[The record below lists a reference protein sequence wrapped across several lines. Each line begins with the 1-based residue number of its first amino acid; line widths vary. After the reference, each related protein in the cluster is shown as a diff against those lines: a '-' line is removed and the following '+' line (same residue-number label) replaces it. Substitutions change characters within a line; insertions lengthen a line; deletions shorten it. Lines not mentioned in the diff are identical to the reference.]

1 MARMVLLWLVLLLA
15 AHDAHAARVSSQV
28 EKAMQARGTTRVLV
42 SLSTAGQPLLASR
55 NPAIKAMAVQ
65 TAVGRAERSL
75 AAGSYRMRRRFAL
88 VGAFAADVDA
98 RALARLRRHPDVAA
112 IDLDMPGGGHAVA
125 PDESSVL
132 NAVSPLLPL
141 GLDGAGMKV
150 AVVDTGVDLDHPDLQ
165 ARIVGEQCF
174 CSRTSPTSSG
184 CCPNG
189 AATQSGAGSA
199 QDDHSHGTHVS
210 GIIVGEGMVAPRG
223 ALPRASLVA
232 VKVMDANNSF
242 CCISDV
248 IAALDWLAV
257 HHPDVD
263 AVNMSLGTISTLYA
277 GNCDAASAATQAMSQ
292 AVATLI
298 NSGAVVTASAGNQ
311 SNPQAMAMPACIQNV
326 FSAGATW
333 DFAGGPVSVFNC
345 SETSTAPRQPACF
358 SNRSTT
364 TDLYAAGAYVTSARN
379 GGGTLT
385 WPGTSFAAPMMAAC
399 AVALKQAAPASGP
412 AERMEAM
419 RLSPTRVTDVVS
431 GRQYPFL
438 DCIDAVRLLNPAAL
452 EPSEAQCSGSLV
464 PPTDWTGASA
474 GAPSLRSS
482 PVQAPRPS
490 GPGLRGVTRA
500 PGRQARRQ

>member
-1 MARMVLLWLVLLLA
+1 MRRIVLGCLLLLLWA
-15 AHDAHAARVSSQV
+15 QDACAARVSSQA
-28 EKAMQARGTTRVLV
+28 EKAVRETGSARVLV
-42 SLSTAGQPLLASR
+42 SLSSAGQPLMATRNAALKALAID
-55 NPAIKAMAVQ
+55 AAVAR
-65 TAVGRAERSL
+65 TERSL
-75 AAGSYRMRRRFAL
+75 PRGSYRMRRTFAL

-112 IDLDMPGGGHAVA
+112 IDTDLPGGGHAVA

-132 NAVSPLLPL
+132 NAVSPLLPF

-150 AVVDTGVDLDHPDLQ
+150 AVVDTGVDLAHPDLQ
-165 ARIVGEQCF
+165 ARVAGEQCF
-174 CSRTSPTSSG
+174 CSRTSPTTTG

-189 AATQSGAGSA
+189 KPSQSGPGSA
-199 QDDHSHGTHVS
+199 QDDHSHGSHVS
-210 GIIVGEGMVAPRG
+210 GIIVGEGITAPRG

-277 GNCDAASAATQAMSQ
+277 GDCDAASAATQAMSQ

-298 NSGAVVTASAGNQ
+298 ARGAVVTASAGNQ
-311 SNPQAMAMPACIQNV
+311 SNPNAMAMPACLKDV

-333 DFAGGPVSVFNC
+333 DFTGGPVTAFGC

-358 SNRSTT
+358 SNRSPT

-379 GGGTLT
+379 GGGTLS

-399 AVALKQAAPASGP
+399 AVALKQAAPAAGP

-419 RLSPTRVTDVVS
+419 RLSPTRVTDAVS

-438 DCIDAVRLLNPAAL
+438 DCMDAVRLVNPGL
-452 EPSEAQCSGSLV
+452 FGPFEEHGSEPLV
-464 PPTDWTGASA
+464 PPAEWPASAPGASPAPA
-474 GAPSLRSS
+474 GPVRAGRHARPVDRAVMRS
-482 PVQAPRPS
+482 
-490 GPGLRGVTRA
+490 
-500 PGRQARRQ
+500 PGRDARRQ

>member
-1 MARMVLLWLVLLLA
+1 MARMLLLVLALLLG
-15 AHDAHAARVSSQV
+15 AHEARAARVSSQA
-28 EKAMQARGTTRVLV
+28 EKAVQAGGVTRVLV
-42 SLSTAGQPLLASR
+42 SLSTAGQPLMASR
-55 NPAIKAMAVQ
+55 NTALRSMAIE
-65 TAVGRAERSL
+65 TSVGRTKRAL
-75 AAGSYRMRRRFAL
+75 APGTYRMRRTFAL
-88 VGAFAADVDA
+88 VGAFAADVDP

-112 IDLDMPGGGHAVA
+112 IDLDMPGGGHALP
-125 PDESSVL
+125 PDESSDL

-141 GLDGAGMKV
+141 GLDGTGMKV
-150 AVVDTGVDLDHPDLQ
+150 AVVDTGVDIDHPDLQ

-174 CSRTSPTSSG
+174 CSRTSPTTSG

-189 AATQSGAGSA
+189 TPTQSGVGAA

-210 GIIVGEGMVAPRG
+210 GIIVGEGVTAPRG

-257 HHPDVD
+257 NHPDVD
-263 AVNMSLGTISTLYA
+263 AVNMSLGTISTLYP
-277 GNCDAASAATQAMSQ
+277 GDCNAANAATQAMAQ
-292 AVATLI
+292 AVASLI
-298 NSGAVVTASAGNQ
+298 ERGAVVTASAGNQ
-311 SNPQAMAMPACIQNV
+311 SNPDAMAMPACIRDV

-345 SETSTAPRQPACF
+345 SESSTAPRQPACF

-399 AVALKQAAPASGP
+399 AVALKQAAPAAGP
-412 AERMEAM
+412 FERMEAM
-419 RLSPTRVTDVVS
+419 RLSPTRVTDTVS
-431 GRQYPFL
+431 GREYPFL
-438 DCIDAVRLLNPAAL
+438 DCMDAVRLVNPDIFGPFEERGSEPLIPPAEWPPAA
-452 EPSEAQCSGSLV
+452 
-464 PPTDWTGASA
+464 SA
-474 GAPSLRSS
+474 AP
-482 PVQAPRPS
+482 APAMPARTPHAA
-490 GPGLRGVTRA
+490 GPRGRDVMRA
-500 PGRQARRQ
+500 PGRGARRQ

>member
-1 MARMVLLWLVLLLA
+1 MGRWVLGCLVLLVLA
-15 AHDAHAARVSSQV
+15 MDAHAARVSSEV
-28 EKAMQARGTTRVLV
+28 DRAIKSGGATRVLV
-42 SLSTAGQPLLASR
+42 SLSTAGQPLMSSR
-55 NPAIKAMAVQ
+55 NAALRAMAVQ
-65 TAVGRAERSL
+65 TAVARAERSL
-75 AAGSYRMRRRFAL
+75 APGTYRMRRRFAL
-88 VGAFAADVDA
+88 VGGFAADVDA

-112 IDLDMPGGGHAVA
+112 IDVDLPGGGHAVA
-125 PDESSVL
+125 PDESSDL

-150 AVVDTGVDLDHPDLQ
+150 AVVDTGVDLAHPDL
-165 ARIVGEQCF
+165 RDRVVGEQCF
-174 CSRTSPTSSG
+174 CARPSTTTSG

-210 GIIVGEGMVAPRG
+210 AIIVGEGVTAPRG

-232 VKVMDANNSF
+232 VKVMDSKNSF

-257 HHPDVD
+257 NHPDVD
-263 AVNMSLGTISTLYA
+263 AVNMSLGTISTLYP
-277 GNCDAASAATQAMSQ
+277 GDCDAASAATQAMAQ
-292 AVATLI
+292 AVSVLI
-298 NSGAVVTASAGNQ
+298 GRGAVVTASAGNQ
-311 SNPQAMAMPACIQNV
+311 SNPNGMAMPACLRDV
-326 FSAGATW
+326 FSAGASW
-333 DFAGGPVSVFNC
+333 DFSGGPVSVFSC

-364 TDLYAAGAYVTSARN
+364 TDLYAAGAFVTSARN

-399 AVALKQAAPASGP
+399 AMALKQAAPASGP

-419 RLSPTRVTDVVS
+419 RLSPTRVTDTVS

-438 DCIDAVRLLNPAAL
+438 DCIDAVRIVNPGVFGPFEARGS
-452 EPSEAQCSGSLV
+452 EPLI
-464 PPTDWTGASA
+464 PPADWTGQGA
-474 GAPSLRSS
+474 GVPSMSS
-482 PVQAPRPS
+482 TPVRPTRTAPRGRRGGTGGA
-490 GPGLRGVTRA
+490 GPG
-500 PGRQARRQ
+500 ARRQ

>member
-1 MARMVLLWLVLLLA
+1 MGRIVLLCLVLTLWM
-15 AHDAHAARVSSQV
+15 HDAWAARVSSQV
-28 EKAMQARGTTRVLV
+28 EKAMKTGGSTRVLV
-42 SLSTAGQPLLASR
+42 SLSSAGQPLLASR
-55 NPAIKAMAVQ
+55 NAAIRSMAVE
-65 TAVGRAERSL
+65 TAVARTERSL
-75 AAGSYRMRRRFAL
+75 AAGTYRMRRKFAL
-88 VGAFAADVDA
+88 VGAFAADIDA
-98 RALARLRRHPDVAA
+98 RALARLRRRPDVAA
-112 IDLDMPGGGHAVA
+112 IDADLPGGGHAVA
-125 PDESSVL
+125 PDESSDL
-132 NAVSPLLPL
+132 NAVSPLMPL
-141 GLDGAGMKV
+141 GLDGTGMKV
-150 AVVDTGVDLDHPDLQ
+150 AVVDTGVDGDHPDLQ
-165 ARIVGEQCF
+165 SRIVGEQCF
-174 CSRTSPTSSG
+174 CSKPSATTAG

-189 AATQSGAGSA
+189 AVTQSGAGSA

-210 GIIVGEGMVAPRG
+210 GIIVGEGITAPRG

-257 HHPDVD
+257 NHPDVD

-277 GNCDAASAATQAMSQ
+277 GDCDPVNAATQAMAQ
-292 AVATLI
+292 AVAALI
-298 NSGAVVTASAGNQ
+298 DRGAVVTASAGNQ
-311 SNPQAMAMPACIQNV
+311 SNPNAMAMPACIRDV

-333 DFAGGPVSVFNC
+333 DFTGGPVSVFNC

-399 AVALKQAAPASGP
+399 ATALKQAAPAAGP

-419 RLSPTRVTDVVS
+419 RLSPTRVTDTVS

-438 DCIDAVRLLNPAAL
+438 DCIDAVRLVNPAVFGPF
-452 EPSEAQCSGSLV
+452 EEQCSGVLV
-464 PPTDWTGASA
+464 PPADWSGASA
-474 GAPSLRSS
+474 AAPSAQASPVLAPRALRSG
-482 PVQAPRPS
+482 A
-490 GPGLRGVTRA
+490 RGVMRGQ
-500 PGRQARRQ
+500 GREDGRR

>member
-1 MARMVLLWLVLLLA
+1 MGRLLIGCLLFLCA
-15 AHDAHAARVSSQV
+15 FDSRAAARVSPGV
-28 EKAMQARGTTRVLV
+28 ERALNATSTTRVLV
-42 SLSTAGQPLLASR
+42 SLRTTAQPLLTSR
-55 NPAIKAMAVQ
+55 NTFIRSMAVE
-65 TAVGRAERSL
+65 TAVARAERSL
-75 AAGSYRMRRRFAL
+75 EKGSYRMRRRFAL

-98 RALARLRRHPDVAA
+98 RALARLRRHPDIAA
-112 IDLDMPGGGHAVA
+112 IDLDLPGGGHAVA

-150 AVVDTGVDLDHPDLQ
+150 AVVDTGVDLSHPDV
-165 ARIVGEQCF
+165 RDRVVGQQCF
-174 CSRTSPTSSG
+174 CQKPPGSGG

-189 AATQSGAGSA
+189 ASSQSGAGSA

-210 GIIVGEGMVAPRG
+210 AIIVGEGVVAPRG

-232 VKVMDANNSF
+232 VKVMDSKNTF

-277 GNCDAASAATQAMSQ
+277 GDCDGSSAATQAMAQ
-292 AVATLI
+292 AVGVLI
-298 NSGAVVTASAGNQ
+298 SRGAVVTASAGNQ
-311 SNPQAMAMPACIQNV
+311 SNANAMAMPACIRDV

-333 DFAGGPVSVFNC
+333 DFSGGPVSVFNC

-358 SNRSTT
+358 SNRSST
-364 TDLYAAGAYVTSARN
+364 TDLYAAGAYVTSARA

-385 WPGTSFAAPMMAAC
+385 WAGTSFAAPMMAAC
-399 AVALKQAAPASGP
+399 ATALKQAAPAAGP
-412 AERMEAM
+412 AERMDAM
-419 RLSPTRVTDVVS
+419 RLSPTQVTDSVS

-438 DCIDAVRLLNPAAL
+438 DCVDALRLLNPAVFD
-452 EPSEAQCSGSLV
+452 PSETQCSGVIL
-464 PPTDWTGASA
+464 PPADWGGTASA
-474 GAPSLRSS
+474 GAAPMSSAVTPRRTAWPTGGGAARSS
-482 PVQAPRPS
+482 MPVAHQR
-490 GPGLRGVTRA
+490 
-500 PGRQARRQ
+500 

>member
-1 MARMVLLWLVLLLA
+1 M
-15 AHDAHAARVSSQV
+15 
-28 EKAMQARGTTRVLV
+28 
-42 SLSTAGQPLLASR
+42 
-55 NPAIKAMAVQ
+55 
-65 TAVGRAERSL
+65 
-75 AAGSYRMRRRFAL
+75 
-88 VGAFAADVDA
+88 
-98 RALARLRRHPDVAA
+98 AA
-112 IDLDMPGGGHAVA
+112 IDADMPGGGHAVA
-125 PDESSVL
+125 PDESSDL

-165 ARIVGEQCF
+165 ARVVGEQCF
-174 CSRTSPTSSG
+174 CQRPTGGG

-210 GIIVGEGMVAPRG
+210 AIIVGEGVVAPRG

-232 VKVMDANNSF
+232 VKVMDANNAF

-277 GNCDAASAATQAMSQ
+277 GDCDAASAATQAMAQ
-292 AVATLI
+292 AVGALI
-298 NSGAVVTASAGNQ
+298 SRGAVVTASAGNQ
-311 SNPQAMAMPACIQNV
+311 SNPQAMAMPACISNV

-333 DFAGGPVSVFNC
+333 DFSGGAVSVFNC

-399 AVALKQAAPASGP
+399 ATALKQAAPASGP
-412 AERMEAM
+412 AERMDAM
-419 RLSPTRVTDVVS
+419 RLSPTRVTDAVS

-438 DCIDAVRLLNPAAL
+438 DCVDAVRLVNPAVFGPF
-452 EPSEAQCSGSLV
+452 EEQCSGALV
-464 PPTDWTGASA
+464 PPADWTGASA
-474 GAPSLRSS
+474 VAPSPQAS
-482 PVQAPRPS
+482 PVQALRPAR
-490 GPGLRGVTRA
+490 PGGRDVMQA
-500 PGRQARRQ
+500 PGRDTRRR

>member
-1 MARMVLLWLVLLLA
+1 MARMVLLSFVLLLCA
-15 AHDAHAARVSSQV
+15 IDAHAARVSGQV
-28 EKAMQARGTTRVLV
+28 EQAIQARGATRVLV
-42 SLSTAGQPLLASR
+42 SLSTVGQPLLASR
-55 NPAIKAMAVQ
+55 NTAIRAMAIE
-65 TAVGRAERSL
+65 TAVGRTERNL
-75 AAGSYRMRRRFAL
+75 EPGTYRMRRRFAV
-88 VGAFAADVDA
+88 VGAFAADIDA

-112 IDLDMPGGGHAVA
+112 IGPDLSGGGHSVA

-150 AVVDTGVDLDHPDLQ
+150 AVVDTGVDLVHPDLQ
-165 ARIVGEQCF
+165 ARVVGEQCF
-174 CSRTSPTSSG
+174 CARPATGGG

-189 AATQSGAGSA
+189 AATQSGGGSA

-210 GIIVGEGMVAPRG
+210 AIIVGGGVVAPRG

-232 VKVMDANNSF
+232 VKVMDSKNSF

-277 GNCDAASAATQAMSQ
+277 GDCNAANAATQAMTQ
-292 AVATLI
+292 AVGTLA
-298 NSGAVVTASAGNQ
+298 NLGAVVTASAGNQ
-311 SNPQAMAMPACIQNV
+311 SNATGMAMPACIRDV

-333 DFAGGPVSVFNC
+333 DFSGGPISVFNC
-345 SETSTAPRQPACF
+345 SEASTAPRQPACF
-358 SNRSTT
+358 SNRSIT
-364 TDLYAAGAYVTSARN
+364 TDLYAAGAFVTSARS

-399 AVALKQAAPASGP
+399 AIALKQAAPASGP

-419 RLSPTRVTDVVS
+419 RLSPTRVTDAVT

-438 DCIDAVRLLNPAAL
+438 DCIDALRLLNPAVF

-464 PPTDWTGASA
+464 PPADWAGASA
-474 GAPSLRSS
+474 GAPAVQAS
-482 PVQAPRPS
+482 PVPVSRASRP
-490 GPGLRGVTRA
+490 GWREAMRTLPGQTQ
-500 PGRQARRQ
+500 RQ

>member
-1 MARMVLLWLVLLLA
+1 MGRRVLLWLVLLFGVQ
-15 AHDAHAARVSSQV
+15 DAMAARVSGRV
-28 EKAMQARGTTRVLV
+28 EKAMKAGGSARVLV
-42 SLSTAGQPLLASR
+42 SLASTGQPLLSSR
-55 NPAIKAMAVQ
+55 NPAIRSMAIE
-65 TAVGRAERSL
+65 TAVSRAQRSL
-75 AAGSYRMRRRFAL
+75 EPGSYRMRRTFAL
-88 VGAFAADVDA
+88 VGGFAADVDA

-112 IDLDMPGGGHAVA
+112 IDADMPGAGHAIA

-132 NAVSPLLPL
+132 NAVSPLAAL

-150 AVVDTGVDLDHPDLQ
+150 AVVDTGVDRGHPDLQ
-165 ARIVGEQCF
+165 GRIVAEQCF
-174 CSRTSPTSSG
+174 CQLTTGGG
-184 CCPNG
+184 CCPTG
-189 AATQSGAGSA
+189 GATQSGPGSA
-199 QDDHSHGTHVS
+199 QDDHSHGSHVA
-210 GIIVGEGMVAPRG
+210 GIIVGEGITAPRG

-232 VKVMDANNSF
+232 VKVMDSNNKF

-263 AVNMSLGTISTLYA
+263 AVNMSLGTVSTLYA
-277 GNCDAASAATQAMSQ
+277 GDCDAAGAATQAMSQ

-298 NSGAVVTASAGNQ
+298 ARGAVVTASAGNQ
-311 SNPQAMAMPACIQNV
+311 SNPNAMAMPACIRDV

-333 DFAGGPVSVFNC
+333 DFTGGPVSVFNC

-358 SNRSTT
+358 SNRSAT

-379 GGGTLT
+379 GGGTLS

-412 AERMEAM
+412 FERMEAM

-438 DCIDAVRLLNPAAL
+438 DCIDALRLLNPTVL
-452 EPSEAQCSGSLV
+452 DPLDGQCSGSPV
-464 PPTDWTGASA
+464 PPADWTGTNA
-474 GAPSLRSS
+474 GAPPQQSGAVPPARSI
-482 PVQAPRPS
+482 
-490 GPGLRGVTRA
+490 A
-500 PGRQARRQ
+500 PGWRGPARPAGREARRQ